1 MNSKQH
7 GTNTLNSPV
16 IRIEQGG
23 FWLQEGG
30 REYFVSFEQYPI
42 FETATVA
49 EIFDVETPFPG
60 DFHWPQL
67 DADIEIDMLEHPEN
81 YPLVARTHQRTK

>member
-1 MNSKQH
+1 MASEGHKERSR
-7 GTNTLNSPV
+7 NSPLL
-16 IRIEQGG
+16 RIEQEG
-23 FWLQEGG
+23 FWLQGGG

-81 YPLVARTHQRTK
+81 YPLLARTQQRTR